1 MSSRS
6 PSPPP
11 SEKRTT
17 DLSGNSTKSK
27 RYLNGWSKEQDTLM
41 SEWADMAGCYRWM
54 HDRAEKEYYTKNMG
68 MTIPVIILSTITGTA
83 SVGLSSIAGDNAD
96 VQKYMNFGI
105 GGVSLIAGIL
115 TTLNN
120 FLRYAQL
127 SESNRVAGVAWGKF
141 QRFVAIELAQNPIDR
156 MDSLDFLKVCRAE
169 LDRLIEQ
176 SPPIPDSII
185 AEFEREFKDR
195 PKLHRP
201 DICHGLDHTRVYD
214 SSKTRLNDMIAEA
227 TLHLK
232 HKKKIL
238 RNELLPDLDRIIE
251 AKIDQKDRDKPV
263 AAASS
268 RNLPGTML
276 MGDEVAFRALIE
288 KRRKATLNA
297 AALEEAISIPVAD
310 TSSVSVV
317 IGEESKT

>member
-1 MSSRS
+1 
-6 PSPPP
+6 
-11 SEKRTT
+11 
-17 DLSGNSTKSK
+17 
-27 RYLNGWSKEQDTLM
+27 M

-83 SVGLSSIAGDNAD
+83 SVGLSSIAGGDLD

-185 AEFEREFKDR
+185 AAFEREFKDR
-195 PKLHRP
+195 PTLRRP

-232 HKKKIL
+232 HKKKVL

-251 AKIDQKDRDKPV
+251 AKIEQKDKNRPV
-263 AAASS
+263 AEPSS

-276 MGDEVAFRALIE
+276 AGDEVAFRALID
-288 KRRKATLNA
+288 KRRKATQNA
-297 AALEEAISIPVAD
+297 SAATGIVEPAN
-310 TSSVSVV
+310 VSVV
-317 IGEESKT
+317 IGEETKT

>member
-11 SEKRTT
+11 TEKRAT
-17 DLSGNSTKSK
+17 DLSGNVTKSK
-27 RYLNGWSKEQDTLM
+27 RYLNGWSKEQDILM

-96 VQKYMNFGI
+96 IQKYMNFGI

-185 AEFEREFKDR
+185 AAFEREFKDR

-232 HKKKIL
+232 HKKKLL
-238 RNELLPDLDRIIE
+238 RNEIIPDLDRIIE
-251 AKIDQKDRDKPV
+251 AKIEQKDKNKVVSAP
-263 AAASS
+263 SS

-276 MGDEVAFRALIE
+276 AGDEVAFRALIE
-288 KRRKATLNA
+288 KRRKATQNA
-297 AALEEAISIPVAD
+297 APVATEEVVAPVD